1 MKTLRVAGLMS
12 GTSLDGIDVAI
23 VEISG
28 RGWSKRIRT
37 LAFHTVPYPE
47 AVRQAILG
55 VSNTTTHTAVIS
67 RLNFLL
73 AELYA
78 EALRETARRARIRL
92 DSIDLIGSH
101 GQTIF
106 HEGAPVEFLGRRIA
120 STLQIGEAAVL
131 AERTR
136 IPVVADFRPR
146 DIAAGG
152 RGAPL
157 VPYVDYMLF
166 RHRKLGRVALNIGGI
181 ANITAI
187 PPSGGPEDVIAFD
200 TGPGNMVVDALARRY
215 TNGRWS
221 YDRDGRL
228 AARGHVNREL
238 LDRLL
243 ADPYF
248 RRPPPKS
255 AGREQYGA
263 EFVEQLLQTGLPLL
277 DLIATC
283 TAFTAAAV
291 AVGIERFVR
300 PRMPVDELIVSGGG
314 VHNRRMMAQL
324 AAFLP
329 DVNLATSTDY
339 GVDAD
344 AKEAIA
350 FAVLACESWRRR
362 PANLPSAT
370 GARRAVVLGKI
381 NW

>member
-187 PPSGGPEDVIAFD
+187 PPSAGPEDVIAFD

-228 AARGHVNREL
+228 AGRGHVNRQL

-243 ADPYF
+243 KDPYF